1 MGWAD
6 IGVLALVTV
15 WLAATV
21 LWLLHRKKTGK
32 PGCSGCS
39 GCCADCS
46 GCRKLKKK

>member
-6 IGVLALVTV
+6 IAVLALVTV

-32 PGCSGCS
+32 SGCS
-39 GCCADCS
+39 GCCGDYS
-46 GCRKLKKK
+46 GCKSRKK

>member
-6 IGVLALVTV
+6 IAVLALVAV

-32 PGCSGCS
+32 PGCSGC
-39 GCCADCS
+39 CADCS

>member
-6 IGVLALVTV
+6 VAVLALVAV
-15 WLAATV
+15 WLAATI
-21 LWLLHRKKTGK
+21 LWLLHRKKTGR
-32 PGCSGCS
+32 SGCS

>member
-6 IGVLALVTV
+6 IAVLALIAV

-32 PGCSGCS
+32 SGCS

-46 GCRKLKKK
+46 GCKSRKK

>member
-6 IGVLALVTV
+6 IGVLALVAV

-32 PGCSGCS
+32 SGCS

-46 GCRKLKKK
+46 GCKSRKK

>member
-6 IGVLALVTV
+6 IAVLALVAV

-32 PGCSGCS
+32 ACS

>member
-32 PGCSGCS
+32 SGCS

-46 GCRKLKKK
+46 GCKSRKK

>member
-6 IGVLALVTV
+6 IAVLALVAV
-15 WLAATV
+15 WLAATI

-32 PGCSGCS
+32 SGCS

-46 GCRKLKKK
+46 GCSKSRKE